1 MFFLK
6 VLKGRIIYI
15 VFLLQ
20 PYFTYIISYF
30 MKNFLIHD
38 PRYKNK
44 DLNLFQYTKYDIL
57 IFSDV
62 PHANDDA

>member
-1 MFFLK
+1 
-6 VLKGRIIYI
+6 
-15 VFLLQ
+15 
-20 PYFTYIISYF
+20 
-30 MKNFLIHD
+30 MKNLLIHD

-62 PHANDDA
+62 LHANDDAQASQL